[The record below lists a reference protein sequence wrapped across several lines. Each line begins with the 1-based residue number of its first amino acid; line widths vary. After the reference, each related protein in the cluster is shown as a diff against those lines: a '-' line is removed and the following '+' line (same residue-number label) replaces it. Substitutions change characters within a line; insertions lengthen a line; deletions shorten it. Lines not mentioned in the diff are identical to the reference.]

1 MAPKKNK
8 RKHSSAELISNNL
21 KENNNESWL
30 DKNEDRVNEIE
41 QLFHNLFELT
51 NDGIFIIDLEGKYIH
66 VNQKGAD
73 MLGYSVDKLIGKKAI
88 DFVHPNE
95 KKDSLEKLDEL
106 KEGVIWPIYERT
118 IINREGIQIS
128 LEINSSVVADQD
140 GKVIYFQIV
149 ARDITERKTIEKDL
163 RENEEKYRVLFMQA
177 RDGIVLIDQETGKI
191 IDANPEFIRMSDRQ
205 LAELLLKHIWEIRP
219 LDKQKLAKQK
229 FEETK
234 KTGTSES
241 SELELEQPDGKL
253 IPLEFLSRKI
263 IIQKRDYLLS
273 ICRDI
278 SDKKLAES
286 ILDQQRQI
294 LQKQRDELDSFA
306 STIAHDL
313 RGRLQVISLMNEL
326 IEDNVYTE
334 KIAEQIDSM
343 VNFLNNSLLL
353 AKEGVIIG
361 AIENFDL
368 NKMLHSMVQKLVSLN
383 TKITF
388 KIQEFP
394 NIKGDKEKLYQVF
407 ENLLIN
413 VVKHSQA
420 KIVTIGYTE
429 DETHY
434 HIYIKD
440 DGMGMSEEEQKKI
453 KLSWSTKKYT
463 SLGLMIVK
471 KIVDAHRGCLK
482 FESKEGKGTT
492 FYISL
497 PK

>member
-1 MAPKKNK
+1 MGTK
-8 RKHSSAELISNNL
+8 RKKQKNSSTEIISNKQSKNNDESLIL
-21 KENNNESWL
+21 K
-30 DKNEDRVNEIE
+30 K
-41 QLFHNLFELT
+41 
-51 NDGIFIIDLEGKYIH
+51 
-66 VNQKGAD
+66 
-73 MLGYSVDKLIGKKAI
+73 
-88 DFVHPNE
+88 
-95 KKDSLEKLDEL
+95 
-106 KEGVIWPIYERT
+106 
-118 IINREGIQIS
+118 
-128 LEINSSVVADQD
+128 
-140 GKVIYFQIV
+140 
-149 ARDITERKTIEKDL
+149 L
-163 RENEEKYRVLFMQA
+163 RENEEKYRILFMQA
-177 RDGIVLIDQETGKI
+177 REGIVLIDQDTGKI
-191 IDANPEFIRMSDRQ
+191 IDANPEFIRICGRRIED
-205 LAELLLKHIWEIRP
+205 LKLKHIWEIRP
-219 LDKQKLAKQK
+219 VDKQNLAKQK

-234 KTGTSES
+234 KEGLSES
-241 SELELEQPDGKL
+241 IELEIEQPDGKI
-253 IPLEFLSRKI
+253 IPIEFLSRKI
-263 IIQKRDYLLS
+263 IIQEKGYLLS
-273 ICRDI
+273 VCRDI
-278 SDKKLAES
+278 TGKKLAES
-286 ILDQQRQI
+286 ILEQQREI
-294 LQKQRDELDSFA
+294 LQRQRDELDSFA

-343 VNFLNNSLLL
+343 VKFLNNSLLL

-361 AIENFDL
+361 EIENINL
-368 NKMLHSMVQKLVSLN
+368 NDMLHSMVQKLVSLN

-388 KIQEFP
+388 NIQEFP
-394 NIKGDKEKLYQVF
+394 AIKGDKEKIYQVF

-420 KIVTIGYTE
+420 KNVAIGYTD

-434 HIYIKD
+434 HIFIKD
-440 DGMGMSEEEQKKI
+440 DGMGMSLEEQKKI